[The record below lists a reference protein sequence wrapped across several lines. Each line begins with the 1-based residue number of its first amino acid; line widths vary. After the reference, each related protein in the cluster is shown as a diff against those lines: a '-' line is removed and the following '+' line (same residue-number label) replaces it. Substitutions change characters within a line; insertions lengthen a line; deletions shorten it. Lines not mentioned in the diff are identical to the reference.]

1 MNFYRDIEGIGKLH
15 QDDIGVNLQMI
26 NAMVKYFG
34 IGDAFL
40 LLFLRRITFAEND
53 GGILCEKSCQMALP
67 IFPFIGGK
75 VILVSD
81 IIVSKLG
88 NIERF

>member
-40 LLFLRRITFAEND
+40 LLFLRRITFAE
-53 GGILCEKSCQMALP
+53 KSCQMALP

-88 NIERF
+88 HIERF

>member
-1 MNFYRDIEGIGKLH
+1 
-15 QDDIGVNLQMI
+15 MI

-53 GGILCEKSCQMALP
+53 GGILCEESCQMTLP
-67 IFPFIGGK
+67 VFPVIGGK

-81 IIVSKLG
+81 IIVSKIG
-88 NIERF
+88 DIRIVF